1 MFRDIESPEEL
12 RSVCEGERC
21 AIVIF
26 VRASGTPSN
35 IFLDS
40 IAYFY
45 SAFRHGESGNRKIP
59 VICKIR
65 ASNQKFKDIVDKYHI
80 DRTPTTLIID
90 GNL

>member
-12 RSVCEGERC
+12 RSVCEGEKC
-21 AIVIF
+21 VIVIF

-40 IAYFY
+40 LAYFY
-45 SAFRHGESGNRKIP
+45 SAIRHRDWKVP

-65 ASNQKFKDIVDKYHI
+65 ASN
-80 DRTPTTLIID
+80 
-90 GNL
+90 